1 MKISAE
7 NRNIIFP
14 LQNEVWEAAGY
25 WASDSHTSYKFSSS
39 SRMAAFSVVRRVHSS
54 TSV

>member
-1 MKISAE
+1 MKNTAE

-25 WASDSHTSYKFSSS
+25 WASDSHTSYKFSQS
-39 SRMAAFSVVRRVHSS
+39 SRMLLFPW
-54 TSV
+54 